1 MTNYVGIDLGTT
13 NSAICTFDGEVT
25 NIYKSPQQN
34 DVTPSAIY
42 MDKRSKYIGQRAYDL
57 APFSP
62 NNSATLFK
70 RIMGTGT
77 PVQIPALDLTMS
89 PIECSAEI
97 LKTLFGYLPEEVRE
111 DNGTGTVIT
120 VPAAFNQMQKDAT
133 MQAAY
138 MAGIGKVALMQEPVA
153 AVMSVMKQSS
163 TDGVF
168 LIYDLGGG
176 TLDVA
181 IAESIN
187 GRVSLLAH
195 GGIAMCGGRDFD
207 RRILDKI
214 VRPWLCENFKLPENV
229 ASDPEYKT
237 LFSVANWAV
246 ERAKIELSSKNEAFI
261 TLSESELRQKDLEGN
276 DIYLE
281 IPFNR
286 TELDPLIQDIVQDS
300 IDAAR
305 ETISKTGLSS
315 NDFEKIVFIGG
326 PTHYQPLIDRVSF
339 ELGITKKLNHNPMTA
354 VAEGA
359 SIFAESIDWS
369 LEKRTRK
376 SARDQVSSGDSLGIT
391 FNYISRTPDT
401 RTKIAVV
408 LHSNSRNNGATFQ
421 IDSLDTGWTSGRID
435 LKNGFTMTL
444 DLPKI
449 GENLFKIF
457 VFDSLG
463 TPIKINEDR
472 VIITRTAASI
482 DAIPASHSVGI
493 EVLEKVNGSVVLDHI
508 VRQGDQLPVKGQRK
522 YKAATA
528 LKAGDPESIN
538 FKVWEGE
545 IENPITDNRPIGTLK
560 ISGTDFDAG
569 VIYAGAD
576 IICDFEIMDS
586 GNLSI
591 EVSVPSIAGM
601 FKNDKNFYARQDSE
615 MDFSSSSEFIVSE
628 AENTMKRVEEIEKAV
643 DDPRLESARNKLE
656 SAVKNNQDNEDTE
669 TAQRGFEEI
678 LEAKKI
684 LSKVRDEHK
693 SEMRNID
700 LDRVVKCF
708 DDLCRENA
716 RESESSSFDN
726 LVRTAKRSI
735 EKNNNDAESLIAELW
750 GKVYGVLWRQDW
762 FVIERFKKLV
772 SEPYLFTDKRRYGE
786 LVNLGNQYVRNG
798 DIDNLRQV
806 VFHLHDIQIH
816 VGSDVNH
823 ADVVN
828 IIRG

>member
-13 NSAICTFDGEVT
+13 NSAICTFNGSET

-34 DVTPSAIY
+34 DVTPSAIF
-42 MDKRSKYIGQRAYDL
+42 MDKRSKYIGQLAYDR

-77 PVQIPALDLTMS
+77 PVQISALGLTMS
-89 PIECSAEI
+89 PVECSAEI

-153 AVMSVMKQSS
+153 AVMSVIKRSS

-181 IAESIN
+181 IAESSN

-207 RRILDKI
+207 RKILDNI
-214 VRPWLCENFKLPENV
+214 VRPWLLYNFKLPENV
-229 ASDPEYKT
+229 TSDPEYKT
-237 LFSVANWAV
+237 LFRVATYAV
-246 ERAKIELSSKNEAFI
+246 ERAKIELSSRCETVI
-261 TLSESELRQKDLEGN
+261 TISESELRQKDLEGN
-276 DIYLE
+276 DIYLD
-281 IPFNR
+281 IPLNR
-286 TELDPLIQDIVQDS
+286 AQLDFLINDIIQDS
-300 IDAAR
+300 IDTAR

-315 NDFEKIVFIGG
+315 NDFEKIVFVGG
-326 PTHYQPLIDRVSF
+326 PTNYKPLRDKVSF
-339 ELGITKKLNHNPMTA
+339 ELGITTNLDINPMTA

-369 LEKRTRK
+369 SEKRTRK
-376 SARDQVSSGDSLGIT
+376 SARDQVSTGDSVGIT

-408 LHSNSRNNGATFQ
+408 LDCNTKNTGATFQ

-628 AENTMKRVEEIEKAV
+628 AENTMKRVEEIENVV

-656 SAVKNNQDNEDTE
+656 SAVKNNQDNEGTE